1 VREADRRSKLGSV
14 WLRPEPE
21 ATNSP
26 RLSRDDI
33 VRTAVR
39 VLDRDGLDPFSMRLV
54 ASELGDAATSSL
66 YWRIA
71 GRNDLLELAVDQV
84 LGEALG
90 PADRREAL
98 TPTGRGDWREQVA
111 QIVKATYHVFWEHTW
126 AAQLLAS
133 HAGIG
138 PNYLAISGRVEQ
150 ILETAGFKGRY
161 LDSAVSAIF
170 HYLIGA
176 AVTDSSWLA
185 MMRRSGLRH
194 RLWAREAG
202 GTMGVDAAFL
212 ADYLDRDA
220 QAGPERRFAGGLEVI
235 LIGLRPRE
243 ITY

>member
-1 VREADRRSKLGSV
+1 
-14 WLRPEPE
+14 
-21 ATNSP
+21 
-26 RLSRDDI
+26 LSRDDI
-33 VRTAVR
+33 IRTAVR

-90 PADRREAL
+90 P
-98 TPTGRGDWREQVA
+98 TGRGDWREQVA

-150 ILETAGFKGRY
+150 ILGTAGFKGRY

-194 RLWAREAG
+194 QHWAREAG

-220 QAGPERRFAGGLEVI
+220 QAGPERRFASGLEVI

>member
-1 VREADRRSKLGSV
+1 
-14 WLRPEPE
+14 
-21 ATNSP
+21 
-26 RLSRDDI
+26 LSRDDI

-90 PADRREAL
+90 PADRRDAQQPIDRRDALGRTDRREAL

-202 GTMGVDAAFL
+202 GTLGVDAAFL

-220 QAGPERRFAGGLEVI
+220 QAGPERRFASGLEVI